1 MTPRPFRFKARC
13 AAASKLNTG
22 PMPSLSQTN
31 SGSLLRD
38 FWSHS
43 RALAATLDRAAWIR
57 FFLALFT
64 LSFSFFLALLSAALN
79 QSGYHAL
86 GPACAAISLLL
97 AGIIAVKVVP
107 FLARRTAL
115 ERWVVKIEYEFTREG
130 AVYLMVIAIIIVAAL
145 NTGNNLLFIILA
157 SLLAGIL
164 VSGILSKIVL
174 SELEL
179 EFVLPEHLFAAQPV
193 ISRLTLQNLKWF
205 LPSFSVTVA
214 ARDPEQSR
222 KSKTIGPPS
231 RQILDEP
238 VYLPYVPRRSSV
250 TQHVELTFP
259 RRGRYT
265 QEGFRVSTKFPFGFM
280 KKTREI
286 SARQEIIV
294 LPGIEPTEEFG
305 HILPLVSGEVESYF
319 KGHGHDLYGI
329 RDYQES
335 DTSRHV
341 DWKASARSQ
350 QLKVRE
356 FTREDDRRV
365 VLIFDA
371 RLPEVNDRTP
381 AQFEKAVN
389 LCACLAWHFCE
400 VETQMQFITNGFET
414 AMASARDVVYPALE
428 SLALI
433 EPKVERSPA
442 GAPPPSLIPQSIRT
456 NGFHIIISCLPP
468 GSISVLPPGP
478 SHTVY
483 MDSL

>member
-1 MTPRPFRFKARC
+1 MRSLAQPT
-13 AAASKLNTG
+13 AANVWH
-22 PMPSLSQTN
+22 
-31 SGSLLRD
+31 D
-38 FWSHS
+38 FWS
-43 RALAATLDRAAWIR
+43 RARAVLATLDRAAWIR

-79 QSGYHAL
+79 HSGHRAL
-86 GPACAAISLLL
+86 GPLCAALSLLL
-97 AGIIAVKVVP
+97 AGIIAFTVVP
-107 FLARRTAL
+107 YLARRTAL
-115 ERWVVKIEYEFTREG
+115 ERWVMKIEYEFTREG
-130 AVYLMVIAIIIVAAL
+130 AVYLVVIAIIIVAAL

-164 VSGILSKIVL
+164 VSGIFSKIVL

-214 ARDPEQSR
+214 ARDPAQ
-222 KSKTIGPPS
+222 KKKAKPPGIPP

-238 VYLPYVPRRSSV
+238 VYLPYIPRRSSV

-280 KKTREI
+280 KKTREV
-286 SARQEIIV
+286 SARQEILV
-294 LPGIEPTEEFG
+294 LPGIEPTEEFA

-329 RDYQES
+329 RDYQET

-341 DWKASARSQ
+341 DWKATARAQ

-365 VLIFDA
+365 VLVFDA
-371 RLPEVNDRTP
+371 RIPAVNEKTPE
-381 AQFEKAVN
+381 QFEKAVN

-400 VETQMQFITNGFET
+400 VETKMQFITNGFET
-414 AMASARDVVYPALE
+414 AMTSARDVVYPVLE

-433 EPKVERSPA
+433 EPKLEPSQA
-442 GAPPPSLIPQSIRT
+442 GAHATSSLIAQSART
-456 NGFHIIISCLPP
+456 NGFHIIISGQPRGTVSLLPQ
-468 GSISVLPPGP
+468 GP